1 MYAVIETGGKQY
13 RVQKGDLVRV
23 EKLTA
28 ASGDKI
34 TFPVLLVADGTTVQV
49 GKPTVASAA
58 VVATVQGNEKGKK
71 LIVFKHRRRKGYR
84 RKNGHRQEYT
94 AVRIDEING

>member
-34 TFPVLLVADGTTVQV
+34 TFPVLLVADGANVQV

-71 LIVFKHRRRKGYR
+71 LIVFKYRRRKGYR

>member
-34 TFPVLLVADGTTVQV
+34 TFPVLLVADGINVKV

-71 LIVFKHRRRKGYR
+71 LIVFKYRRRKGYR

>member
-23 EKLTA
+23 EKLA
-28 ASGDKI
+28 ATSGDKI
-34 TFPVLLVADGTTVQV
+34 TFPVLLVADGTNVKV
-49 GKPTVASAA
+49 GKPTVASAE

-71 LIVFKHRRRKGYR
+71 LIVFKYRRRKGYR

-94 AVRIDEING
+94 AVRIDAING

>member
-23 EKLTA
+23 EKLA
-28 ASGDKI
+28 ATSGDKI
-34 TFPVLLVADGTTVQV
+34 TVPVLLVADGTNVKV
-49 GKPTVASAA
+49 GKPTVASAE

-71 LIVFKHRRRKGYR
+71 LIVFKYRRRKGYR

>member
-1 MYAVIETGGKQY
+1 MNRLGLPAAATALANGGK
-13 RVQKGDLVRV
+13 
-23 EKLTA
+23 E
-28 ASGDKI
+28 
-34 TFPVLLVADGTTVQV
+34 FLLVADGTNVKV

-71 LIVFKHRRRKGYR
+71 LIVFKYRRRKGYR

>member
-34 TFPVLLVADGTTVQV
+34 TFPVLLL
-49 GKPTVASAA
+49 S
-58 VVATVQGNEKGKK
+58 
-71 LIVFKHRRRKGYR
+71 LIH
-84 RKNGHRQEYT
+84 
-94 AVRIDEING
+94 I

>member
-34 TFPVLLVADGTTVQV
+34 TFPVLLVADGTNVKV

-71 LIVFKHRRRKGYR
+71 LIVFKYRRRKGYR